1 MANPAVAGTHRGKVY
16 STQDICDATMPQP
29 YISLVIPTRNDSYP
43 SNILAVQN
51 KSLLILQRQL
61 EAARLESEILIIEY
75 NADPSRPPLRES
87 LQVHEGRYVTIKV
100 ISVGREHHR
109 RLPSSDKREFHQTC
123 AVNVGLRRSRGRF
136 FVYRAAD
143 HIYSDGL
150 IRFLSNK
157 SPLEDCIY
165 RCDRYD
171 IDRTGFDAV
180 PVAGS
185 LNNISAVCDSHVVA
199 WHQPLPVE
207 PSYRIPALHANACGD
222 FLLMARS
229 LWLRIAGL
237 RQGRSP
243 IFLDYDSLALHA
255 AYALCR
261 HETILPRDCRVY
273 KLSHGLKTVARITQ
287 VWPSRWKRLERILWL
302 TGSTTLVNLARVL
315 ANYPRRV
322 DRTVEGVLLDSYERH
337 FVLPAFLW
345 SHGLP
350 FVRQNIGSW
359 GLGDEPLPEAILA
372 SADWDDGA
380 PRSELA
386 ASAS

>member
-1 MANPAVAGTHRGKVY
+1 
-16 STQDICDATMPQP
+16 MPQP
-29 YISLVIPTRNDSYP
+29 YISLVIPTRNDDHP
-43 SNILAVQN
+43 SNVLAVQN

-61 EAARLESEILIIEY
+61 ETARLESEILIIEY
-75 NADPSRPPLRES
+75 NADPSRPHLHES
-87 LQVHEGRYVTIKV
+87 LRVDDSRYVTIKV
-100 ISVGREHHR
+100 ISVGLEHHR
-109 RLPSSDKREFHQTC
+109 RLPSSEKRGFHQTC

-157 SPLEDCIY
+157 SLLEDCIY

-171 IDRTGFDAV
+171 IDRAGFDAV

-185 LNNISAVCDSHVVA
+185 LDKISAVCDSHVVD

-229 LWLRIAGL
+229 LWMRIAGL

-243 IFLDYDSLALHA
+243 VFLDYDSLALHA

-261 HETILPRDCRVY
+261 YEAILPQDCRVY
-273 KLSHGLKTVARITQ
+273 KLGHGLKTVARINQ
-287 VWPSRWKRLERILWL
+287 VWPSRWKRLERILWR
-302 TGSTTLVNLARVL
+302 TGNTTLVNLARVL

-322 DRTVEGVLLDSYERH
+322 DRTVEGVHLDSYERH

-345 SHGLP
+345 AHGFP
-350 FVRQNIGSW
+350 FIRQNIGRW
-359 GLGDEPLPEAILA
+359 GLGDEPLPEVTLA
-372 SADWDDGA
+372 SAGWDAGA
-380 PRSELA
+380 PRRALA

>member
-1 MANPAVAGTHRGKVY
+1 
-16 STQDICDATMPQP
+16 MPQP
-29 YISLVIPTRNDSYP
+29 YISLTIPTRNDSYP
-43 SNILAVQN
+43 SNVLAVQN

-75 NADPSRPPLRES
+75 NADPSRPHLYES
-87 LQVHEGRYVTIKV
+87 LRVDEGRYVTIKV
-100 ISVGREHHR
+100 VSVGQEHHL
-109 RLPSSDKREFHQTC
+109 RLPFSERRKFHQTC

-150 IRFLSNK
+150 IRFLSNR
-157 SPLEDCIY
+157 SLLEDCIY

-171 IDRTGFDAV
+171 IDRAGFDAV
-180 PVAGS
+180 P
-185 LNNISAVCDSHVVA
+185 SAIARDNVSTVCDSHIVD

-207 PSYRIPALHANACGD
+207 PSYRIPELHANACGD

-229 LWLRIAGL
+229 LWMRIAGL
-237 RQGRSP
+237 RQGRFP

-261 HETILPRDCRVY
+261 CQAILPQDCRVY
-273 KLSHGLKTVARITQ
+273 KLSHGLKTVARISQ
-287 VWPSRWKRLERILWL
+287 VWPSRWKRLERALWRAQ
-302 TGSTTLVNLARVL
+302 STTLVNLARAL
-315 ANYPRRV
+315 ANYPRRL
-322 DRTVEGVLLDSYERH
+322 DCTVEGVLLDSYERH

-345 SHGLP
+345 AHGFP
-350 FVRQNIGSW
+350 FVRQNVGPW
-359 GLGDEPLPEAILA
+359 GLSDVPLPEVTLA
-372 SADWDDGA
+372 SADWDTGK
-380 PRSELA
+380 PQLEFA

>member
-1 MANPAVAGTHRGKVY
+1 
-16 STQDICDATMPQP
+16 MPQP

-43 SNILAVQN
+43 SNVLAVQN

-61 EAARLESEILIIEY
+61 ETARLESEVLIVEY
-75 NADPSRPPLRES
+75 NADPSRPHLYES
-87 LQVHEGRYVTIKV
+87 LRVDEGRYVTIKV
-100 ISVGREHHR
+100 ISVGQEHHR
-109 RLPSSDKREFHQTC
+109 RLPRSEKREFHQTC

-136 FVYRAAD
+136 LVYRAAD

-157 SPLEDCIY
+157 SLLEDCIY

-171 IDRTGFDAV
+171 IDRAGFDAV

-185 LNNISAVCDSHVVA
+185 PDKISAICDSHVVD
-199 WHQPLPVE
+199 WHQPLAVE

-229 LWLRIAGL
+229 LWMRIAGL

-255 AYALCR
+255 AYAVCR
-261 HETILPRDCRVY
+261 CQAILPQDCRVY
-273 KLSHGLKTVARITQ
+273 KLSHGLKSVARMNQ
-287 VWPSRWKRLERILWL
+287 VWPARWKRLEQILWS
-302 TGSTTLVNLARVL
+302 TRSTTLVNLARML

-322 DRTVEGVLLDSYERH
+322 DRTAEEVLLDSYERH

-345 SHGLP
+345 AHGLP
-350 FVRQNIGSW
+350 FVRQNMGPW
-359 GLGDEPLPEAILA
+359 GLSDETLPEVTLA
-372 SADWDDGA
+372 SAGWDTGA
-380 PRSELA
+380 PRRQVA

>member
-1 MANPAVAGTHRGKVY
+1 
-16 STQDICDATMPQP
+16 MPQP
-29 YISLVIPTRNDSYP
+29 YISLTIPTRNDNYP
-43 SNILAVQN
+43 SNVLAVQN

-61 EAARLESEILIIEY
+61 EAASLESEILIIEY
-75 NADPSRPPLRES
+75 NADPSRPHLYES
-87 LQVHEGRYVTIKV
+87 LQVDEGRYVTIKV
-100 ISVGREHHR
+100 VCVGQEHHR
-109 RLPSSDKREFHQTC
+109 RLPLSDRREFHQTC

-157 SPLEDCIY
+157 SLLEDCIY

-171 IDRTGFDAV
+171 IDLAGFDAV
-180 PVAGS
+180 PSAARG
-185 LNNISAVCDSHVVA
+185 NISTVCDSHIVD
-199 WHQPLPVE
+199 WHQPIPIE

-229 LWLRIAGL
+229 LWMRIAGL

-261 HETILPRDCRVY
+261 CQAILPQDCRVY
-273 KLSHGLKTVARITQ
+273 KLSHGLKTVARINQ
-287 VWPSRWKRLERILWL
+287 VWTSRWKRLEQALWRAQ
-302 TGSTTLVNLARVL
+302 STKLVNLARAL
-315 ANYPRRV
+315 ANYPRRT
-322 DRTVEGVLLDSYERH
+322 DRTMEGVLLDSYERH

-345 SHGLP
+345 AHGFP
-350 FVRQNIGSW
+350 FVRQNVGRW
-359 GLGDEPLPEAILA
+359 GLSDVALPEVTLA
-372 SADWDDGA
+372 SADWDIGT
-380 PRSELA
+380 PHREFA